1 MSLEKLF
8 GKRTWLG
15 LAAELA
21 LLLAWVAVGA
31 LLVTGGVLP
40 VTLREPWMLAGC
52 LLSSLLGGALAVR
65 GGGERLCGLL
75 PALLLYGLL
84 WVAALASSAPLDFQA
99 RGLKLTACI
108 LGGGLLAALPR
119 RKGRR
124 RRRPKRQGAP
134 SRRR

>member
-8 GKRTWLG
+8 GKGTWLG
-15 LAAELA
+15 LAAEVA

-31 LLVTGGVLP
+31 LLVTGGALP
-40 VTLREPWMLAGC
+40 VTLREHWLLAGC
-52 LLSSLLGGALAVR
+52 LLSSLLGGMLAVR

-84 WVAALASSAPLDFQA
+84 WVTALASSAPLDFRA
-99 RGLKLTACI
+99 CGWKITACV

-119 RKGRR
+119 RKSRR
-124 RRRPKRQGAP
+124 RKRPKRQAAP

>member
-40 VTLREPWMLAGC
+40 VTLRESWMLAGC

-75 PALLLYGLL
+75 PALLLYGQL

-108 LGGGLLAALPR
+108 LSGGLLAALPR

>member
-21 LLLAWVAVGA
+21 MLLAWVAVGA
-31 LLVTGGVLP
+31 QLVTGGVLP
-40 VTLREPWMLAGC
+40 VTLREPWLLAGC